1 MKISEVVYLFYQFMT
16 MFNVTYNSSDIFTDR
31 FEIFSTNMER
41 VEQYQTDI
49 TNLDTSL
56 TLGLTRFADK
66 TTEEFR
72 QYLGFF
78 PWDNNDD
85 DTDDNDEGCPLWIPE
100 PTTKNSTRLDWRE
113 KGVVTPVKDQ
123 GQCGSCWAFA
133 TVETAES
140 VSVLTNSSSGNRLP
154 FSPMQLVECSK
165 KNLGCSGGNIDYAM
179 EYILQNGLMQETD
192 YPYYVADNNNNNN
205 NQYMDNNNNND
216 NQCFYN
222 ASLVEYKP
230 SSCFTLRS
238 GNEKD
243 IRLALEQKG
252 PLVITIDADAIVF
265 QMYTGGIIHA
275 SDCGTDLDHAVQ
287 VVGYEE
293 GYWIVRNSWGEQWG
307 EDGYFRLERKDNEN
321 KENNEGT
328 CGMALGVWG
337 LN

>member
-1 MKISEVVYLFYQFMT
+1 MKISELVYLFYQFMST
-16 MFNVTYNSSDIFTDR
+16 FNVTYNSSDIFTQR
-31 FEIFSTNMER
+31 FEIFSMNMER
-41 VEQYQTDI
+41 VEEYQID
-49 TNLDTSL
+49 LDTSL

-66 TTEEFR
+66 TTEEFQ
-72 QYLGFF
+72 QYLGYF
-78 PWDNNDD
+78 PWDNNNDNNDD
-85 DTDDNDEGCPLWIPE
+85 PEEGCPLWIPE

-113 KGVVTPVKDQ
+113 KRVVTPIKDQ

-140 VSVLTNSSSGNRLP
+140 VSVLTNSSSRNPSP

-179 EYILQNGLMQETD
+179 EYVIQNGLMNEMD
-192 YPYYVADNNNNNN
+192 YPYYVGDNINNLE
-205 NQYMDNNNNND
+205 
-216 NQCFYN
+216 NQCLYN
-222 ASLVEYKP
+222 ASRVNYKP

-243 IRLALEQKG
+243 IRLALDQKG
-252 PLVITIDADAIVF
+252 PLVITIDADAFVF
-265 QMYTGGIIHA
+265 QMYTGGIIRA
-275 SDCGTDLDHAVQ
+275 NDCGTDRDHAVQ
-287 VVGYEE
+287 LVGYED

-307 EDGYFRLERKDNEN
+307 EDGYFRLERKEDKEDKEN
-321 KENNEGT
+321 MENNEGT